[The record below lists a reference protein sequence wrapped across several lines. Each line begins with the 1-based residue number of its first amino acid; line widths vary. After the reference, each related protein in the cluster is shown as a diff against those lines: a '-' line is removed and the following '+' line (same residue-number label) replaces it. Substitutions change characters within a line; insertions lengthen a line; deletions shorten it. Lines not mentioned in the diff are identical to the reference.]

1 MTFDISLNFRIAAKA
16 LRSMSAPLLFR
27 YCSWKSNM
35 HISGASG
42 HQEMTVKPT
51 LWEKEKEEKKG
62 VRIAALSQA
71 LPGPT
76 KVILRE
82 ETHD

>member
-27 YCSWKSNM
+27 YCSLKSNV

-51 LWEKEKEEKKG
+51 
-62 VRIAALSQA
+62 R
-71 LPGPT
+71 
-76 KVILRE
+76 
-82 ETHD
+82 